1 VFCMKPIIIGIAGG
15 TGSGKSTFCDLLV
28 QNLSN
33 YRVGVIKTDQY
44 FKKQLPKAVAPLT
57 KNVYDDYNHPNS
69 VDYERLINDFHRII
83 EKSNEVDI
91 VIIEGLMVLYFEE
104 IRERLDLKIFIEL
117 DADERMYR
125 RITRNMKTRGWTME
139 EIASYYLESVK
150 YREKEFVLQTK
161 IYADIIL
168 NGNNLHGK
176 AKDVIVNWIE
186 KEMLNTSCTN
196 EK

>member
-1 VFCMKPIIIGIAGG
+1 MKPVTIGIAGG
-15 TGSGKSTFCDLLV
+15 TGSGKSTFCELLSGS
-28 QNLSN
+28 LDK
-33 YRVGVIKTDQY
+33 YRLGIIKTDEY
-44 FKKQLPKAVAPLT
+44 FKKQLPKAIAPLT
-57 KNVYDDYNHPNS
+57 KNVYDDYNHPDS
-69 VDYERLINDFHRII
+69 VDYERLIHDFYRII
-83 EKSNEVDI
+83 DEKSGNDI

-104 IRERLDLKIFIEL
+104 IREKLDLKIFIEL

-125 RITRNMKTRGWTME
+125 RIVRNMKTRGWTME

-176 AKDVIVNWIE
+176 PQDVIVSWIE
-186 KEMLNTSCTN
+186 KRILNTSYN
-196 EK
+196 DER

>member
-1 VFCMKPIIIGIAGG
+1 MKPISIGIAGG
-15 TGSGKSTFCDLLV
+15 TSSGKSTFCELLSGALDRYR
-28 QNLSN
+28 LSI
-33 YRVGVIKTDQY
+33 IKTDKY
-44 FKKQLPKAVAPLT
+44 FKKQLPKAIAPLT

-69 VDYERLINDFHRII
+69 VDYERLIHDFYRII
-83 EKSNEVDI
+83 DEKSGNDI

-104 IRERLDLKIFIEL
+104 IREKLDLKVFIEL

-125 RITRNMKTRGWTME
+125 RLIRNMKIHGWTME

-176 AKDVIVNWIE
+176 STDVIASWIE
-186 KEMLNTSCTN
+186 KQI